1 MLQRTIKSK
10 ITLKGIGLH
19 TGKTVEMSFLPASEN
34 HGIKFQ
40 RVDTP
45 EKVVIP
51 ADISRVVSTNRG
63 TAISS
68 GEITVH
74 TVEHALAALT
84 GMGIDNV
91 LIEIDGP
98 EVPILDGSS
107 KPFVQAIEEAGF
119 VEQSEER
126 DYFVITEPI
135 SYKDETS
142 GSEMIALPSDNFE
155 ITTLIDFGSPILGQ
169 QFAKLERIE
178 DFQKDISGC
187 RTFVFLHEVEKLLNQ
202 GLIKG
207 GDLDNAIV
215 IADRIV
221 SQEELDDLAKKLN
234 KPSIKVEKEGVLNT
248 IKLHFKN
255 EPARHKLLDVVGDLT
270 LLGRPIKGKIVATK
284 PGHSVNIEFTKVLNK
299 AAIEQKKLRGK
310 PVYDPDK
317 EPILTTDQVMTML
330 PHRYPFLL
338 VDKVI
343 EMEENHVVG
352 IKNISFT
359 ESCFLGHFP
368 GNPVYPGVLQ
378 VEAMAQ
384 TGGILCLSKMP
395 DPENWDT
402 YFVKIT
408 NAKFKQK
415 VMPGDTLVIKMEL
428 MEPIRRGICHMYGIA
443 YVGNKIVS
451 EADMTAQIVNR
462 TTLKK

>member
-19 TGKTVEMSFLPASEN
+19 TGKTVEMSSLPASEN

-98 EVPILDGSS
+98 EVPILDGSA
-107 KPFVQAIEEAGF
+107 KPFVQAIEAAGF

>member
-98 EVPILDGSS
+98 EVPILDGSA
-107 KPFVQAIEEAGF
+107 KPFVQAIEAAGF

-299 AAIEQKKLRGK
+299 AAIEQKKLKGK

>member
-98 EVPILDGSS
+98 EVPILDGSA

-299 AAIEQKKLRGK
+299 AAIEQKKLKGK

>member
-107 KPFVQAIEEAGF
+107 KPFVQAIEAAGF

-299 AAIEQKKLRGK
+299 AAIEQKKLKGK

>member
-1 MLQRTIKSK
+1 M
-10 ITLKGIGLH
+10 TLKGIGLH

>member
-299 AAIEQKKLRGK
+299 AAIEQKKLKGK